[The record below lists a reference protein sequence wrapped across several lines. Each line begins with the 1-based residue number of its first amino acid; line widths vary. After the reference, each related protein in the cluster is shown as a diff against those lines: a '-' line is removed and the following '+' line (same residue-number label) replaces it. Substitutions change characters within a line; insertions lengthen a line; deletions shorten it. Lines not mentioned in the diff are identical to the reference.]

1 MEITIKRTVYK
12 QSGMDLKF
20 YYETQNEFQ
29 TNKYSYDD
37 PIFAREN
44 LLKDFKKRKLLRGD
58 DEVSEM
64 ELYLDG
70 VLVADVE
77 PYFTVGDETFISW
90 FDCCLANDDIT
101 IGETT
106 ITKKL
111 NIVNWYGILE
121 VLNSNY
127 IETFSE

>member
-1 MEITIKRTVYK
+1 MKVMIKKTVYK

-29 TNKYSYDD
+29 TNKYSYRD
-37 PIFAREN
+37 PIFARED
-44 LLKDFKKRKLLRGD
+44 LLKDFKSKELYLD
-58 DEVSEM
+58 IDTVSEM

-70 VLVADVE
+70 VLVASIE

-90 FDCCLANDDIT
+90 LDCCLANDDIT
-101 IGETT
+101 IGETVV
-106 ITKKL
+106 TKKL
-111 NIVNWYGILE
+111 YILNWSGMLE
-121 VLNSNY
+121 ILNSNY